1 MYNFFFPITTCIASL
16 VDEEIQS
23 QKEPYCTLCE
33 QLSPHAAAL
42 GAGWLLLW
50 FSPV

>member
-16 VDEEIQS
+16 GDEEIQS
-23 QKEPYCTLCE
+23 QKEPYYALRE

-42 GAGWLLLW
+42 GTGWLLLW